1 MAAGLFSRIAGR
13 SAKRD
18 VLPVDAPDKF
28 KGTLIA
34 HDLTKSYKGRQVV
47 SGVSFGVRAGEAVGL
62 LGPNG
67 AGKTTCFY
75 MVTGLVPVDQG
86 KVEIDGFDVTAM
98 PMYRRARLGVGYL
111 PQKILDLPWA
121 HGRGQHP
128 RRAGSGRTKPQG
140 AGAQPRC
147 AA

>member
-1 MAAGLFSRIAGR
+1 MAPRISFLSLGA
-13 SAKRD
+13 AKS
-18 VLPVDAPDKF
+18 PDGTGNTATVGSF

-34 HDLTKSYKGRQVV
+34 RDLTKSYKGRQVV

-86 KVEIDGFDVTAM
+86 TVEIDGFDVTAM

-111 PQKILDLPWA
+111 PQEASIF
-121 HGRGQHP
+121 RGI
-128 RRAGSGRTKPQG
+128 
-140 AGAQPRC
+140 
-147 AA
+147 